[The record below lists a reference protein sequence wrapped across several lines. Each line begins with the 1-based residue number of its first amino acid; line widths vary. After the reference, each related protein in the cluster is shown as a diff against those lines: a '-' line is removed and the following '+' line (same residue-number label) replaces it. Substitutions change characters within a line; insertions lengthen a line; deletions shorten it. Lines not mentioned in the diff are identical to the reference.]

1 MRHCP
6 SQIPATYPAAAPDI
20 KLPELDGKTVKMYHG
35 GKICTSIHF
44 NPLWARNAPHL
55 GIAHALIF
63 GVCHRHLPFFFP
75 STSLSQTHFPQL
87 APWLATEIPHLVE
100 SGMIARK

>member
-63 GVCHRHLPFFFP
+63 GVCPCPLAFLFP
-75 STSLSQTHFPQL
+75 CNFSLTNAFSAACTMARNRDP
-87 APWLATEIPHLVE
+87 AP
-100 SGMIARK
+100 R